1 MRPDKNIG
9 ALIDHIKSEIAQ
21 IYRSEELENLQ
32 IRQRIIAEQR
42 KLKEKKEKQK
52 RFVFNEFRRKYSETQ
67 EQKHERLA
75 KERAARGHMTK
86 SQAQSEGPL
95 EHHKI
100 YQLFEERKASYQT
113 TSKKPDLTVVIRL
126 SPDQLS

>member
-1 MRPDKNIG
+1 
-9 ALIDHIKSEIAQ
+9 
-21 IYRSEELENLQ
+21 
-32 IRQRIIAEQR
+32 
-42 KLKEKKEKQK
+42 
-52 RFVFNEFRRKYSETQ
+52 
-67 EQKHERLA
+67 
-75 KERAARGHMTK
+75 MTK

-126 SPDQLS
+126 SPDQLSQGSLIIKRLSLVCNRDVSLIHLATLVAFKNDLTQDEWPNFEFYADTNTVSLC